1 MTDIAKI
8 DKNFKI
14 ETSIN
19 IPGLRFYSADEKPFS
34 VYGVFKENGK
44 YRRLPESVAEKVSY
58 GVHGLHANT
67 SGGRIRFA
75 TDSPYVAINV
85 RYGHIGR
92 MPHFTLIGSAGF
104 DIYSNEDGKDVYRG
118 SFMPSYDLEGSYEGV
133 VEFKINRWGEDSW
146 KMREITINMP
156 TYTEVLEVYIGLH
169 ENAVVRE
176 ATPYV
181 DGEKPIVY
189 YGHSITQGG
198 CVSRPGYAYPALLSR
213 RFNCNFINLGF
224 SGSALGEDAMA
235 QYIAGLDMK
244 MFVCDYD
251 DNAPSAEHLQNTH
264 ESLFKAVRSA
274 HPDMP
279 IIILST
285 SPKTQYWGSIEQR
298 EAIVYQTYKNA
309 VANGDKNVYFVDCF
323 TRLNDYDGHAGAT
336 VEGVH
341 LNDIGFTYV
350 AEALAETIEGLI

>member
-1 MTDIAKI
+1 
-8 DKNFKI
+8 
-14 ETSIN
+14 
-19 IPGLRFYSADEKPFS
+19 
-34 VYGVFKENGK
+34 
-44 YRRLPESVAEKVSY
+44 
-58 GVHGLHANT
+58 
-67 SGGRIRFA
+67 
-75 TDSPYVAINV
+75 
-85 RYGHIGR
+85 
-92 MPHFTLIGSAGF
+92 
-104 DIYSNEDGKDVYRG
+104 
-118 SFMPSYDLEGSYEGV
+118 
-133 VEFKINRWGEDSW
+133 
-146 KMREITINMP
+146 
-156 TYTEVLEVYIGLH
+156 
-169 ENAVVRE
+169 
-176 ATPYV
+176 
-181 DGEKPIVY
+181 
-189 YGHSITQGG
+189 
-198 CVSRPGYAYPALLSR
+198 
-213 RFNCNFINLGF
+213 
-224 SGSALGEDAMA
+224 AMA